1 MKRMALRLPVLVM
14 LPWLSACSSLFG
26 GDSAPRREPS
36 PADQLPQAQP
46 LNAENSRDLYL
57 GIVDKLRQGGK
68 SRAALAYLDDYDN
81 RHPGDLR
88 AQVLRADAF
97 LDIQD
102 YDRAEAIYRELLTGD
117 QAAAA
122 YDGLGRVAAGRGD
135 WAKARAQ
142 FHEAVRREPI
152 NVKYLNDLGFAEMR
166 VASYNEALFTLRQ
179 ANELAPD
186 NAQVRNNLILCLDVA
201 GQGDAA
207 KSMIARIADAKER
220 RAVEQ
225 MVKAARAQIR
235 APTTA
240 GTNSATAPRRL
251 AQASET
257 QP

>member
-1 MKRMALRLPVLVM
+1 MTAPLRLASL
-14 LPWLSACSSLFG
+14 LLLSWLSACSSLFG
-26 GDSAPRREPS
+26 GDGTPRREPS

-46 LNAENSRDLYL
+46 LDAENSRDLYL

-81 RHPGDLR
+81 RHPGDVR

-152 NVKYLNDLGFAEMR
+152 NVKYLNDLGFTEMR
-166 VASYNEALFTLRQ
+166 IASYDEALFTLRQ
-179 ANELAPD
+179 ASELAPT

-201 GQGDAA
+201 GQGNESKA
-207 KSMIARIADAKER
+207 MIARIADAKER

-225 MVKAARAQIR
+225 MVRAARTQIR
-235 APTTA
+235 SPTTA
-240 GTNSATAPRRL
+240 GSSTAAPRRL

-257 QP
+257 PP

>member
-1 MKRMALRLPVLVM
+1 MKRFIPRLAALVI
-14 LPWLSACSSLFG
+14 LPWLSACSSLWG
-26 GDSAPRREPS
+26 GDGTARRDPS
-36 PADQLPQAQP
+36 PADQLPQAAP
-46 LNAENSRDLYL
+46 LDAENSRDLYL

-81 RHPGDLR
+81 RHPGDVR
-88 AQVLRADAF
+88 AQTLRADSF

-102 YDRAEAIYRELLTGD
+102 YDRAEAIYRQLVNGD

-166 VASYNEALFTLRQ
+166 IASYDEALFTLRQ
-179 ANELAPD
+179 ATELAPD
-186 NAQVRNNLILCLDVA
+186 NAMVRNNLILCLDVA

-207 KSMIARIADAKER
+207 KAMLGRIATAKER
-220 RAVEQ
+220 QAVEQ
-225 MVKAARAQIR
+225 MVKSARGQMRGPA
-235 APTTA
+235 TA
-240 GTNSATAPRRL
+240 GGAATTAPRRL

>member
-1 MKRMALRLPVLVM
+1 MRPSFRLAPL
-14 LPWLSACSSLFG
+14 LLLSWLTACSSLFG
-26 GDSAPRREPS
+26 GDSTPKRAPS

-46 LNAENSRDLYL
+46 LDAENSRDLYL

-97 LDIQD
+97 LDIPD
-102 YDRAEAIYRELLTGD
+102 YDRAEAIYRELVNGD

-166 VASYNEALFTLRQ
+166 IASYEEALFTLRQ
-179 ANELAPD
+179 ASELAPE

-207 KSMIARIADAKER
+207 KAMIGRIADAKER

-225 MVKAARAQIR
+225 MIKTARGQIR
-235 APTTA
+235 APATA
-240 GTNSATAPRRL
+240 GTGPAGTPRRL
-251 AQASET
+251 AQAPET

>member
-1 MKRMALRLPVLVM
+1 MRVPFHLALLVLLPA
-14 LPWLSACSSLFG
+14 LSACSSLFG
-26 GDSAPRREPS
+26 GDTPRHAPS
-36 PADQLPQAQP
+36 PADQMPQAAELDP
-46 LNAENSRDLYL
+46 ENSRDLYL

-81 RHPGDLR
+81 RHPGDVR
-88 AQVLRADAF
+88 AQVLRANSF

-102 YDRAEAIYRELLTGD
+102 YDRAEAIYRELVNGD
-117 QAAAA
+117 EAAAA
-122 YDGLGRVAAGRGD
+122 YDGLGRVAVGRGD
-135 WAKARAQ
+135 WIKARAQ

-166 VASYNEALFTLRQ
+166 IASYDEALFTLRQ
-179 ANELAPD
+179 ASELAPG

-201 GQGDAA
+201 GQGSESKA
-207 KSMIARIADAKER
+207 MIATIADAKER

-225 MVKAARAQIR
+225 MVKTARAQVR
-235 APTTA
+235 TPTTA
-240 GTNSATAPRRL
+240 GTGTTAGPRPL

>member
-1 MKRMALRLPVLVM
+1 MRAPLRLASL
-14 LPWLSACSSLFG
+14 LLLSWLSGCSSLFG

-46 LNAENSRDLYL
+46 LDAENSRDLYL

-81 RHPGDLR
+81 RHPGDVR

-102 YDRAEAIYRELLTGD
+102 YDRAEAIYRQLLTGD

-122 YDGLGRVAAGRGD
+122 YDGLGRVAVGRGD
-135 WAKARAQ
+135 WTKARAQ

-166 VASYNEALFTLRQ
+166 IASYDEALFTLRQ
-179 ANELAPD
+179 ASELAPT
-186 NAQVRNNLILCLDVA
+186 NPQVRNNLILCLDVA
-201 GQGDAA
+201 GQGDTA
-207 KSMIARIADAKER
+207 KAMIARITDAKER

-225 MVKAARAQIR
+225 MVKAARTQIR
-235 APTTA
+235 SPTTA
-240 GTNSATAPRRL
+240 GSPTAAPRRL

>member
-1 MKRMALRLPVLVM
+1 MRTPLRLVSL
-14 LPWLSACSSLFG
+14 LLLSWLSACSSLFG
-26 GDSAPRREPS
+26 NDSTPRREPS
-36 PADQLPQAQP
+36 PADQLPQAAP
-46 LNAENSRDLYL
+46 LDAENSRDLYL

-88 AQVLRADAF
+88 AQVLRADSF

-102 YDRAEAIYRELLTGD
+102 YDRAEAIYRELVNGD
-117 QAAAA
+117 QASAA

-166 VASYNEALFTLRQ
+166 IASYDEALFTLRQ
-179 ANELAPD
+179 ASELAPT

-207 KSMIARIADAKER
+207 KAMIRRIADAKER

-225 MVKAARAQIR
+225 MVGAARTQIR
-235 APTTA
+235 TPTTA
-240 GTNSATAPRRL
+240 GASPSAAPRRL

>member
-1 MKRMALRLPVLVM
+1 MRTSLRLVSLLF

-26 GDSAPRREPS
+26 SDASAARREPS
-36 PADQLPQAQP
+36 PADQLPQAVP
-46 LNAENSRDLYL
+46 LDAENSRDLYL

-81 RHPGDLR
+81 RHPGDVR
-88 AQVLRADAF
+88 ARVLRADSF

-102 YDRAEAIYRELLTGD
+102 YDRAESIYRELLTGD

-122 YDGLGRVAAGRGD
+122 YDGLGRVAVGRGD
-135 WAKARAQ
+135 WVKARAQ

-166 VASYNEALFTLRQ
+166 VASFDEALFTLRQ
-179 ANELAPD
+179 ASELAPT

-207 KSMIARIADAKER
+207 KAMIGRIADAKER

-225 MVKAARAQIR
+225 MVRTARTQIR
-235 APTTA
+235 TPTTA
-240 GTNSATAPRRL
+240 GTSATAAPRRL

>member
-1 MKRMALRLPVLVM
+1 MRRPFRLALLLLLPG
-14 LPWLSACSSLFG
+14 LSACSSLWG
-26 GDSAPRREPS
+26 GDSAPRHDPS
-36 PADQLPQAQP
+36 LADQMPQAAP
-46 LNAENSRDLYL
+46 LDAENSRDLYL

-81 RHPGDLR
+81 RHPGDIR
-88 AQVLRADAF
+88 AQTLRADSF

-102 YDRAEAIYRELLTGD
+102 YDRAEAIYRQLVDGD
-117 QAAAA
+117 QSAAA

-152 NVKYLNDLGFAEMR
+152 NIKYLNDLGFAEMR
-166 VASYNEALFTLRQ
+166 IASYDEALFTLRQ
-179 ANELAPD
+179 ATELAPG
-186 NAQVRNNLILCLDVA
+186 NAMVRNNLILCLDVA
-201 GQGDAA
+201 GHGDEA
-207 KSMIARIADAKER
+207 KAMLGSIATVQER

-225 MVKAARAQIR
+225 MVKAARGQMR
-235 APTTA
+235 GPTTA
-240 GTNSATAPRRL
+240 GTTTAPPRRL